1 MALQMKS
8 TLPAALENSSHSLEK
23 NRRLSEKREERSGAR
38 SKCGAN
44 RRGLM
49 ALLLL
54 LYVYEDLLF

>member
-23 NRRLSEKREERSGAR
+23 NCRLSENEKNDWQLEGNVAR
-38 SKCGAN
+38 NC
-44 RRGLM
+44 RGLM

-54 LYVYEDLLF
+54 LYVYENLFF